1 MEQSDGQQYIHNRSL
16 LIGRIFNIKFF
27 YIPAVSTWALATPEE
42 LEEALTS
49 WKKKIDDG
57 TADQVIKDVNSV
69 RRELGETTT
78 LVAFKGLL

>member
-1 MEQSDGQQYIHNRSL
+1 MVNDTCTIEVYLLDGYSTS
-16 LIGRIFNIKFF
+16 FF

-57 TADQVIKDVNSV
+57 TADQVIKEVNSV
-69 RRELGETTT
+69 KGELGQTTT
-78 LVAFKGLL
+78 LVAFRGLL

>member
-1 MEQSDGQQYIHNRSL
+1 MAMVNDTYTLEVYL
-16 LIGRIFNIKFF
+16 LYWTDIQHQFF

-57 TADQVIKDVNSV
+57 TADQMIKEVNSV
-69 RRELGETTT
+69 RRKLGQTTT

>member
-1 MEQSDGQQYIHNRSL
+1 MVNNTYTIEVYLLDGYSTSI
-16 LIGRIFNIKFF
+16 FF

-57 TADQVIKDVNSV
+57 TADQVIKEVNSV
-69 RRELGETTT
+69 RRELGQTTT